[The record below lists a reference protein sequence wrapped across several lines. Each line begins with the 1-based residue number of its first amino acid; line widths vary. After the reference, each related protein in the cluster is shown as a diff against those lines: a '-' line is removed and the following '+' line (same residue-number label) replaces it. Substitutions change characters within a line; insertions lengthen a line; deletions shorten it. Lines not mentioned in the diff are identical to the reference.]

1 MSGHDLLLRRRHEAD
16 CGLATFQALK
26 RDWMGSYALVS
37 RAVGVVGAREV
48 IYRAS
53 TRQRGDVQIP
63 ESGGVYRNS
72 FRRCGQDDGSGSMR
86 LLITI

>member
-1 MSGHDLLLRRRHEAD
+1 MSRHDLLLRRRHEAD

-26 RDWMGSYALVS
+26 RDWTGSYALVS

-53 TRQRGDVQIP
+53 TRRRGDVQIP
-63 ESGGVYRNS
+63 ESAEFTEIRLGDVVKTTDR
-72 FRRCGQDDGSGSMR
+72 FR
-86 LLITI
+86 